1 MDGGIALIA
10 LHLLQAPC
18 LVHLADAGGTF
29 DLGLLSAP
37 FIEALFRLD
46 VGAIYDH
53 MNGIAMGLVL
63 LAILVVQGKDHL
75 LIRIELRRV
84 LLRVSHALLWRELAA
99 VDVTFIRE
107 KGEYLMVHNRVP
119 RLPQLAGL
127 LVPDHSR
134 CLIVTEAPTRGFHES
149 RPTLDVGAPI
159 HVLRVTEKNLLV
171 IVDVGAEVALMSIL
185 CDGSLL
191 DDGQWSFLL
200 SSFVKLLSFILATRS
215 IYTCAHFLHHSVLL
229 TRTLPN
235 DIQVRLILLVVM
247 QPCPNRLHTD
257 ALF

>member
-1 MDGGIALIA
+1 MDGGIALVA

-53 MNGIAMGLVL
+53 MNSIAMGLVL
-63 LAILVVQGKDHL
+63 LAILVVQGEDHL

-84 LLRVSHALLWRELAA
+84 LLGVSHALLWCELAA

-107 KGEYLMVHNRVP
+107 EGEYLMVHNRVP

-149 RPTLDVGAPI
+149 RPTLNVGASI
-159 HVLRVTEKNLLV
+159 HVLGITKENLLV
-171 IVDVGAEVALMSIL
+171 IVDVGTEVALMSIL

-191 DDGQWSFLL
+191 DDSHGFSSSHISSSSSTYFQWQPLYFLPDLHAALTPPLFGVDRCSCASVAEEKISPL
-200 SSFVKLLSFILATRS
+200 SIQS
-215 IYTCAHFLHHSVLL
+215 
-229 TRTLPN
+229 TLF
-235 DIQVRLILLVVM
+235 
-247 QPCPNRLHTD
+247 
-257 ALF
+257 ALCL

>member
-29 DLGLLSAP
+29 DLGLLPAP
-37 FIEALFRLD
+37 FIEALFRLN

-53 MNGIAMGLVL
+53 MNSIAMGLVL
-63 LAILVVQGKDHL
+63 LAILVVQGEDHL

-84 LLRVSHALLWRELAA
+84 LLGVSHALLWCELAA

-107 KGEYLMVHNRVP
+107 EGEYLMVHNRVP

-149 RPTLDVGAPI
+149 RPTLNVGASI
-159 HVLRVTEKNLLV
+159 HVLGITEENLLV
-171 IVDVGAEVALMSIL
+171 IVDVGTEVALMSIL
-185 CDGSLL
+185 RDGTLF
-191 DDGQWSFLL
+191 DDSHRCSSSHL
-200 SSFVKLLSFILATRS
+200 SSSSSTSPLFGVDRCSCASVAEVKTSPLSTQS
-215 IYTCAHFLHHSVLL
+215 
-229 TRTLPN
+229 TLF
-235 DIQVRLILLVVM
+235 
-247 QPCPNRLHTD
+247 
-257 ALF
+257 ALCL